1 MKTKLLLVAALSPAL
16 ALAQQAAPT
25 PAPEAPAANAHSMV
39 KAADVKWGDGPPF
52 LPKGV
57 QAAVLYGDPSKA
69 GPFALRLKMPA
80 GYKIPRHWHPTDEQV
95 TVIDGQVS
103 LSMGEAAGAHDAT
116 FGAGDYVNLPAN
128 MQHQASSA
136 SGAVVQVNAVGPFA
150 ITYVDAKDDPRT
162 ATAAK

>member
-16 ALAQQAAPT
+16 ALAQAAPT

-95 TVIDGQVS
+95 TVIDGQVA
-103 LSMGEAAGAHDAT
+103 LSMGEGAGAHDAT

-128 MQHQASSA
+128 MQHQATSA

-162 ATAAK
+162 ATPAK